1 MFNLFFKNKKNNQ
14 IREEEFKIKWDE
26 IDEDTKRYMQ
36 IEKETF
42 EEQNIL
48 SQQLFIQI
56 ATVKKENEYE
66 KNINIEKNKDEKEIE
81 SIIEKNNF
89 QEIILSNNKN
99 ITIEY
104 FKKWV
109 ENIEMYA
116 QNNNYEFNNIYMNLK
131 KEKQHI
137 YSRIKCIERNIE
149 NNITKTD
156 KKDIRYTKIK
166 EYNNELINKIN
177 EYRIKKILYEILS
190 EIKKTI
196 NRKNK
201 IKNLNKLNNLLYL

>member
-14 IREEEFKIKWDE
+14 IKEEEIKIKWDE

-66 KNINIEKNKDEKEIE
+66 KNINIEKNKHEKKVE

-89 QEIILSNNKN
+89 QEIILSNNNN
-99 ITIEY
+99 ITTEN
-104 FKKWV
+104 FKKWLD
-109 ENIEMYA
+109 NIEIYA
-116 QNNNYEFNNIYMNLK
+116 LNNNYEFNNIYMNLK
-131 KEKQHI
+131 KEKQQI
-137 YSRIKCIERNIE
+137 YNRIKCIERNIE

-196 NRKNK
+196 DRKNK

>member
-14 IREEEFKIKWDE
+14 IKEEEIKIKWDE

-66 KNINIEKNKDEKEIE
+66 KNINIEKNKDEKKVE

-89 QEIILSNNKN
+89 QEIILSNNNN
-99 ITIEY
+99 ITIEI
-104 FKKWV
+104 FKKWLD
-109 ENIEMYA
+109 NIEIYA
-116 QNNNYEFNNIYMNLK
+116 LNNNYEFNDIYMNLK

-137 YSRIKCIERNIE
+137 YNRIKCIERNIE

-196 NRKNK
+196 DRKNK
-201 IKNLNKLNNLLYL
+201 IKNLLYL

>member
-1 MFNLFFKNKKNNQ
+1 MFNLFFKNKNSSQ
-14 IREEEFKIKWDE
+14 IKEEEINLKWDE
-26 IDEDTKRYMQ
+26 IDEDTKMYMQ

-56 ATVKKENEYE
+56 ATVKKEQYE
-66 KNINIEKNKDEKEIE
+66 KNMNIKKNKYEKVEI
-81 SIIEKNNF
+81 IIEKDNF
-89 QEIILSNNKN
+89 HEVILSNNNN
-99 ITIEY
+99 ITIGNL
-104 FKKWV
+104 KKWLD
-109 ENIEMYA
+109 NIEIYA
-116 QNNNYEFNNIYMNLK
+116 HNNNYEFNNIFMNLK

-137 YSRIKCIERNIE
+137 YNRIKCIEKNIK

-156 KKDIRYTKIK
+156 KKDIRCTKIK

-177 EYRIKKILYEILS
+177 EYRSKKILYEILS

-196 NRKNK
+196 NKKNK
-201 IKNLNKLNNLLYL
+201 MKDINKLNNLLYL